1 MRRGIISF
9 IFLFYISLLSAQNH
23 ALNILGAVINDKQE
37 PIPYASVRLS
47 CDSSVLSGAITNDK
61 GKFSLK
67 SGGCSLQYNLTI
79 EAIGYIPKTIPI
91 TPKSER
97 FDVGKVV
104 LEGNRQMIEG
114 ISITAKSEEKKMSV
128 EHTTISASANVVA
141 SQGSVV
147 DILRSAAAVTVDNA
161 GNISIRGNSNV
172 LVLLD
177 GIPTTMTDLTA
188 LPAANIKNVEIIT
201 NPDASYDAEGT
212 GGIINVVTQKS
223 GATGLSGMVSVNYG
237 FTNFTNGNIILRY
250 NAKKTSFRF
259 SYNTKYE
266 DDIIDGTLQRVL
278 KGSDNGI
285 AQQIHSARTTYNNNI
300 GLGANF
306 RINPRNLLTV
316 DLRLI
321 IPRLN
326 TQQEF
331 HNTYIQNAENP
342 PTYEEQRF
350 SDVSWNRENI
360 DGAISYRHVM
370 NPEKSEFTLR
380 ASVSKIWGHRPSY
393 YFLEGD
399 SASRSNSGGSPFN
412 TAVQADFKWKFKPG
426 TLDFGAK
433 FTYRQNDIFHEF
445 YNYIDHNW
453 IYSDAFSNDLLHREV
468 IPAAYAMFSGK
479 AGKRFSYKAG
489 VRAEY
494 SVVTLNSEKE
504 NLQEQNGDFFISP
517 TLSAKFKIGKNQELA
532 LAFSRRISRPIYPQL
547 NPYMSMIDGSTFEQ
561 GNMRLKPEKS
571 SNLDLSY
578 SLKIQKMSLFADAYL
593 AHTSNYITQVTRLTD
608 EQLLLLTY
616 INGTSDL
623 RSGVDLNIVVDPTK
637 WLKISLS
644 TNTFFVNARG
654 EFDNMEVNNSG
665 WSNNS
670 NVMFSFQ
677 PHKTTQIQLQYFIE
691 TPQYYPQFTTSFSH
705 SMNIAVKQTFLK
717 GALSASIWMTDVLGT
732 ARWEIHSDNQ
742 LFSLENISYNKSRM
756 LWLGI
761 SYRINGFKGGK
772 TGKKEEFDRS
782 RIKMGL

>member
-1 MRRGIISF
+1 MKNT
-9 IFLFYISLLSAQNH
+9 LLSLLTLIILSTPQLLNAQNN
-23 ALNILGAVINDKQE
+23 LSITGAVTNAKEE
-37 PIPYASVRLS
+37 PIPYASVVLK
-47 CDSSVLSGAITNDK
+47 CDSSFISGAITNEK
-61 GKFSLK
+61 GRFALK
-67 SGGCSLQYNLTI
+67 SSGCPTQHNLTI
-79 EAIGYIPKTIPI
+79 EAIGYLKQDLPI
-91 TPKSER
+91 SPTSER
-97 FDVGKVV
+97 FDAGRII
-104 LEGNRQMIEG
+104 LEENRQMIEG
-114 ISITAKSEEKKMSV
+114 ISVTAKSEDKRMSV
-128 EHTTISASANVVA
+128 EHTTLSASASVTA

-188 LPAANIKNVEIIT
+188 LPAANVKNVEIIT

-223 GATGLSGMVSVNYG
+223 GASGLSGMVSANYG

-250 NAKKTSFRF
+250 NAQKASFRF

-278 KGSDNGI
+278 KGSGKSI

-306 RINPRNLLTV
+306 RINPKNLLTV

-331 HNTYIQNAENP
+331 HNTYTSENP

-370 NPEKSEFTLR
+370 QPEKSEFTLR

-433 FTYRQNDIFHEF
+433 LTYRQNDIFHEF

-453 IYSDAFSNDLLHREV
+453 TYSDAFSNDLLHREV

-494 SVVTLNSEKE
+494 SVVTLNSKKE

-517 TLSAKFKIGKNQELA
+517 TLSGKFKINKNQELA
-532 LAFSRRISRPIYPQL
+532 FAFSRRISRPAYPQL
-547 NPYMSMIDGSTFEQ
+547 NPYMSMIDGNTFEQ

-578 SLKIQKMSLFADAYL
+578 SLKIKKFSLFADAYL
-593 AHTSNYITQVTRLTD
+593 AHTNNYITQVTRLT
-608 EQLLLLTY
+608 EEELLLLTY

-623 RSGVDLNIVVDPTK
+623 RSGIDLNLEVTPLR
-637 WLKISLS
+637 WLKIGISA
-644 TNTFFVNARG
+644 NTFFADARG
-654 EFDNMEVNNSG
+654 EFDDMAVNNSG

-670 NVMFSFQ
+670 NVMLSFQ

-691 TPQYYPQFTTSFSH
+691 TPQYYPQFTTALTH
-705 SMNIAVKQTFLK
+705 SMNIGIKQSFLK
-717 GALSASIWMTDVLGT
+717 GALSASVWMTDVLGT
-732 ARWEIHSDNQ
+732 YSWEIHSDN
-742 LFSLENISYNKSRM
+742 LIFSLENISYNKSRM

-761 SYRINGFKGGK
+761 SYNFNGFKAGK
-772 TGKKEEFDRS
+772 TAKKEEFDRS
-782 RIKMGL
+782 RIRIGL

>member
-1 MRRGIISF
+1 MRRVIISF
-9 IFLFYISLLSAQNH
+9 IILFYIGLISAQNH
-23 ALNILGAVINDKQE
+23 TLNIWGTIISDKQE

-61 GKFSLK
+61 GKFFLK
-67 SGGCSLQYNLTI
+67 SGNCSLQYHLTI
-79 EAIGYIPKTIPI
+79 EAIGYISKTIPI
-91 TPKSER
+91 TPISER
-97 FDVGKVV
+97 FEVGKVV
-104 LEGNRQMIEG
+104 LDGNRQMIEG
-114 ISITAKSEEKKMSV
+114 ISVTAKAEDKKMNV
-128 EHTTISASANVVA
+128 EHTTINASTNVTA
-141 SQGSVV
+141 SQGNVV
-147 DILRSAAAVTVDNA
+147 DILRSAAAVTVDNE
-161 GNISIRGNSNV
+161 GNVSIRGNSNV

-177 GIPTTMTDLTA
+177 GVPTTMTDLTA
-188 LPAANIKNVEIIT
+188 LPAANVKNVEVIT

-223 GATGLSGMVSVNYG
+223 STQGFVGMFSVNYG
-237 FTNFTNGNIILRY
+237 FANFTNANIILNY
-250 NAKKTSFRF
+250 GTKKTTFRF

-278 KGSDNGI
+278 KGLDYGI
-285 AQQIHSARTTYNNNI
+285 VQKFHSAKTIYNNNI

-342 PTYEEQRF
+342 PTYEELRF

-380 ASVSKIWGHRPSY
+380 ASVSKIWGHRPSF
-393 YFLEGD
+393 YFLDGD
-399 SASRSNSGGSPFN
+399 SIGRSNSGGSPFN
-412 TAVQADFKWKFKPG
+412 SSLQADFKWKFKPG

-445 YNYIDHNW
+445 YNYIDSAWN
-453 IYSDAFSNDLLHREV
+453 YSETFSNDLLHREV

-479 AGKRFSYKAG
+479 AGKRFTYKVG
-489 VRAEY
+489 LRAEY
-494 SVVTLNSEKE
+494 SVVSLKSEKE
-504 NLQEQNGDFFISP
+504 NLQEKNGDIFISP
-517 TLSAKFKIGKNQELA
+517 TLSAKFKIDKNQELA
-532 LAFSRRISRPIYPQL
+532 LAFSRRISRPAYPQL
-547 NPYMSMIDGSTFEQ
+547 NPYMSMIDGNTFEQ

-578 SLKIQKMSLFADAYL
+578 SLKIKKFSLFADAYL
-593 AHTSNYITQVTRLTD
+593 AHTNNYITQVTRLTS

-616 INGTSDL
+616 INGTSDI
-623 RSGVDLNIVVDPTK
+623 RSGVDLNIVVDPAK
-637 WLKISLS
+637 WLKISIS
-644 TNTFFVNARG
+644 ANTFFVNALG

-705 SMNIAVKQTFLK
+705 SLNIAIKQSFFK

-732 ARWEIHSDNQ
+732 GCWKIHSDNRV
-742 LFSLENISYNKSRM
+742 FSLENISYNKSRM

-761 SYRINGFKGGK
+761 SYRLNGFKGGK

-782 RIKMGL
+782 RIKIGL